1 MGTGVD
7 ELRNKL
13 ENATVESPLLGAT
26 GFKPSSSSKT
36 GNRVIE
42 TLSEPVDISIIDAV
56 ADEIA
61 ELVSNHTFNFRMED
75 TFNSTVV
82 SFKPVVGTIS
92 SSN

>member
-1 MGTGVD
+1 MD
-7 ELRNKL
+7 CP
-13 ENATVESPLLGAT
+13 PLNVNGY
-26 GFKPSSSSKT
+26 KPSNSLKT
-36 GNRVIE
+36 GGRVIE

-61 ELVSNHTFNFRMED
+61 ELVSNHTYNFRMED